1 MKQLTSEELKKLTAA
16 WQEWTDAP
24 RSDSQKRS
32 RQRLHLVFLLIRYG
46 ALRLSE
52 ALALNDLKDL
62 DYSTCTIRIT
72 GVRER
77 EVQVP
82 DRAMQKIRDI
92 VNAPY
97 MFGLRGV
104 ITHLDQGYVRK
115 KFYAFSTVCGLDKA
129 LVGPQVIRHSRGR
142 ELLHNNIPLNIV
154 QKFLGQRS
162 PVQAAGFIS
171 FSDED
176 ARRIVHNHLRQE
188 TLKRT
193 SARNAFTGTITRVV
207 TGTVSVMVELT
218 TLGNLKVHTLITVE
232 SAQRLGIREGM
243 LISATIK
250 APYVMLARAL
260 AAQPKVLLLD
270 EPFSAL
276 DPLLRVRMR
285 QEIRQLLDEWNIPVV
300 IITHDPDDVEAFAET
315 LVVYSGG
322 RTVKCVDYTPYREK
336 GTDPRSFLLP
346 LVRGVEN
353 VARASA

>member
-243 LISATIK
+243 LISATI
-250 APYVMLARAL
+250 
-260 AAQPKVLLLD
+260 
-270 EPFSAL
+270 
-276 DPLLRVRMR
+276 
-285 QEIRQLLDEWNIPVV
+285 
-300 IITHDPDDVEAFAET
+300 
-315 LVVYSGG
+315 
-322 RTVKCVDYTPYREK
+322 
-336 GTDPRSFLLP
+336 
-346 LVRGVEN
+346 
-353 VARASA
+353 

>member
-250 APYVMLARAL
+250 APYVMLAREGGIADRTNCFTGKISGINRGDVESSAVVDISDGTAL
-260 AAQPKVLLLD
+260 CSILPTEELD
-270 EPFSAL
+270 ELGLSEGDQASVLFSPFSAVL
-276 DPLLRVRMR
+276 
-285 QEIRQLLDEWNIPVV
+285 
-300 IITHDPDDVEAFAET
+300 T
-315 LVVYSGG
+315 L
-322 RTVKCVDYTPYREK
+322 PE
-336 GTDPRSFLLP
+336 
-346 LVRGVEN
+346 E
-353 VARASA
+353 